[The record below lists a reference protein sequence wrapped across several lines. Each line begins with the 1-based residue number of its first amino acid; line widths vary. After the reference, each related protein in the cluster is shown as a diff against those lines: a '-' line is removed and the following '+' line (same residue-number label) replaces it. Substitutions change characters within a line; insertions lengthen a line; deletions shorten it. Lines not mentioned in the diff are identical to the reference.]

1 MNNAGSM
8 LHVAGNS
15 FEQSIA
21 LLTAANTTIQNIS
34 KASTGLRTIAA
45 RIRKTT
51 TGEDDDGEIVEEA
64 KYQEMVNA
72 LTKQHVSLVDEVT
85 GQYRSTYDIIRD
97 IAGVWKDMTS
107 MEQAA
112 VVEALAGTRQ
122 QNIFA
127 SLMTQFGEAEDAMER
142 MNNSAGELQESYDIY
157 LGSIQAHVQTL
168 KAAFDELSRDFVDSG
183 FAKSVVDILTSIVEL
198 LDFFIDKIGVI
209 GTLIGASA
217 LPGIIKLIASG
228 KFTSTITQ
236 LAGALGLLQSSST
249 ALSVVGASGAA
260 AGASMAAFAPII
272 MGVVAAFAALAHVL
286 NNVEQQRRQAITDTY
301 NSAMQHAKEQDSVYD
316 LYLAYLD
323 AKEKQDE
330 TEESKQRLKKASEDL
345 AVALGYE
352 KDAADSLNESFAQ
365 MSAEQIK
372 KAASDAKI
380 AIDSAQKQLLDTYKN
395 TSSSNGNG
403 QAFVSLFGRGA
414 GIDISTGTQ
423 EERAEKLVQVYD
435 LMRERQRELS
445 ESSQTTTREYINL
458 SDSIKWLKPQVDD
471 LSDATETLGDAQ
483 EHVNDIV
490 RGTTDPAKKLAQAL
504 DRLSDNAVEGLLT
517 GEYYDEDLE
526 EIMQVMQEYYA
537 TPERMQ
543 SALLSN
549 SNVIL
554 NRVSQPL
561 ENAKKELANIQAE
574 VAQQGIDISRTVFG
588 NIDTNNRQVLEWTED
603 NLERFKSELESW
615 GEDIDSMA
623 GSISTVFGG
632 SANYDGV
639 EIAFSPILQTDKG
652 PVLLSQETVDDYIW
666 SLVEELNK
674 TKEKWSNEDLF
685 ELDARGIEK
694 DGRKIKGLIADVG
707 ETAEKTS
714 RSMHYLGKDG
724 ALALAERGVQEAQN
738 FLNLFADEITPSGI
752 TNSVEKSVA
761 DLSTLRDELKLSIE
775 ALEDYKTAM
784 EGGEIDDPIKEAAE
798 IYKGALEDIL
808 SGRKGTNRVKN
819 AAEMFLGRDTLN
831 AIGWDLEE
839 AGKML
844 QDHMW
849 KFILDPEGTSD
860 YDYGARVAQ
869 YIQANFDKA
878 TDGVW
883 MENGKFYYESLD
895 KLAAAF
901 HNSTTAASLFLG
913 ALQAHSVNTI
923 NSVEENQRLIAS
935 FKDLEDELHSTDA
948 AVRQTVEDMF
958 NDGMDDFQIHDTLE
972 AFREAGLIDIDDQ
985 ELHTIIGEVLDHL
998 HEVDTS
1004 KTEAEIGIKYDKVTQ
1019 GINLIT
1025 QMLVDLVTNGGHGW
1039 NIDVGIQSS
1048 GSSQSSNSDQ
1058 NSSGQQNNNSKAN
1071 VYAGGVNYPGHVGGK
1086 QAGSSGGKTLVNED
1100 GPELISDNGRAF
1112 IANNGKPGFVTLT
1125 KDAIVFNAEDTEEI
1139 LRRGSLAGVA
1149 QAFANGTGST
1159 SRSGLVG
1166 RLLSGRQYPAKR
1178 QVHGTQVGGSS
1189 TSKPSQ
1195 HSTSTHTN
1203 TTSYTTYST
1212 YSNTAWIC
1220 PNCGRLC
1227 GANASYCYGCGW
1239 PDHMQ
1244 SNLPNT
1250 NSNYYP
1256 DQYGNVTVTYG
1267 DGQEYSYNSGYDY
1280 SLQLQ
1285 IAEAQRA
1292 HEQAMEA
1299 LRAAQ
1304 AAKAKADA
1312 EKASGSKIDS
1322 TSKNTTLGKSL
1333 AGSGGGNYVGGANYA
1348 SYAEPQKVD
1357 WVAVRIN
1364 RLQRTI
1370 ADLEKIASSGFKKL
1384 DTRLRYTKD
1393 QITNITD
1400 ELKVQQQAYD
1410 RYIQEANSIGLSE
1423 SIAANVREGT
1433 IDITKYDDDTRKK
1446 IDEYTE
1452 WYEKA
1457 IDAKSALEELH
1468 QNIAQLYV
1476 DSFDMVQTDFENQL
1490 AQIEHDANMTSK
1502 NLEMAQTKGYLDSAT
1517 FYEQLVSNQADQVNR
1532 LNMELTELN
1541 QKFKE
1546 AMDSGEIEE
1555 NSEAWYTM
1563 KQSINEVEEAIADAN
1578 IQLVQ
1583 YQRTIRQLD
1592 WSYFDYAQ
1600 ERFSQMTAEAQFF
1613 VDLMSNHELFQ
1624 DNGQFNNLGEATAG
1638 MHAVNYDVYMAQ
1650 ADEYAKQ
1657 IQKIQRDLESDPYD
1671 TELISRREQL
1681 LELQRQ
1687 SILSAE
1693 GEKNAVKDLVQNGIN
1708 LELQA
1713 LKDLIDAYNDS
1724 LDSAKDLYEYQKSI
1738 TEKTADI
1745 ASIQKQLSAYQNDT
1759 SEETRARVQKLT
1771 QNLEKAQTELR
1782 ETEWDR
1788 SISDQ
1793 KKLLDDMYDEYEDY
1807 LNQRLDNID
1816 LLMQE
1821 MITGTNINMDS
1832 IRNTLIDVGEEVGYT
1847 MTDQMTQAL
1856 SADLNYYEH
1865 MSGEINSV
1873 QVVLSNIYDMVAA
1886 MARASGA
1893 VKAYA
1898 TGGLVDYTGLAAVHG
1913 SKGKPELM
1921 LNASDTANFLEAAKM
1936 MREMAGSSISI
1947 PSTSGFGNGGGM
1959 TIGQLQVNIPI
1970 DRVLDYNDLISQLRD
1985 DPKFERLVN
1994 AMTLDRAV
2002 GKSAFWKNKIVF

>member
-1 MNNAGSM
+1 MRSSSNRLGIEASAAQDAVTAIIKAFGKNVNEIEDVMDKLVLVGNNFPISVSQLAEGMNNAGSM
-8 LHVAGNS
+8 LAVAGNS

-51 TGEDDDGEIVEEA
+51 TGEDDGEIVEEA

-168 KAAFDELSRDFVDSG
+168 KAAFDELSRDFVNSG
-183 FAKSVVDILTSIVEL
+183 FAKGALDILTKFVEGLDAIISHLGVLGTALTAIGSLGIIRSISAGSFAAGFGSLAKAIGLTSTAISSIVATAPAVAL
-198 LDFFIDKIGVI
+198 FV
-209 GTLIGASA
+209 GTITA
-217 LPGIIKLIASG
+217 LVLIAK
-228 KFTSTITQ
+228 KFNEEYQKAHPTTEQ
-236 LAGALGLLQSSST
+236 LASDFQKAKGEADRLAKQIEVNTKRLEELNEIRGTEEWTKELEAERAGLEEQNLKLKEQLGLLEDIAKYKQEAYNGRLNGDIDKYFNTGREVYNPVGLEGNNGGELYTHKATEGYGYLWNSVDEYKKALEELEELEERRRNHDWSSEKEAEQLNQDIINKNLDVANYAQRIEDERARLIAWRDSLAESTDEESLRNIGKINVALDKISKETGKNVKSFDDFKSKIKSLSDDALKYLTGESKNAEKAQKELSTWLKKSGYSANEAAQYFVQYAKELKESASAGEQAAKSTIADLAGVADEGDRALQVWEKYQKAMEAGERDDLLKNYQQAWQDAIDDIENNRIDSQKVHAAIDLFIPRETQRALGNNMRKMGEYLSSDFFRAIWESSDEDERTVAQKAFEYIRDNLTREDGVWVSGNNLSYESIEKFAAALKIPVEAATTVLKQLDIYGVGVYNSIQDNAALIDSFVALKNTLGSTEKAIDQTVRELAERYDRLDIHQILGDLQEKGVIDIDTTTLHQKIDEVYDTIDQTDEESAEPDVILNIDSVIENAENVTTILKALDGYTAHTFITSEYLPPAGDPTTVNSNGFSGTSGKIGTSSST
-249 ALSVVGASGAA
+249 GPSGHSTSTH
-260 AGASMAAFAPII
+260 AGAHGKS
-272 MGVVAAFAALAHVL
+272 
-286 NNVEQQRRQAITDTY
+286 
-301 NSAMQHAKEQDSVYD
+301 
-316 LYLAYLD
+316 
-323 AKEKQDE
+323 
-330 TEESKQRLKKASEDL
+330 
-345 AVALGYE
+345 
-352 KDAADSLNESFAQ
+352 
-365 MSAEQIK
+365 
-372 KAASDAKI
+372 
-380 AIDSAQKQLLDTYKN
+380 
-395 TSSSNGNG
+395 
-403 QAFVSLFGRGA
+403 RG
-414 GIDISTGTQ
+414 
-423 EERAEKLVQVYD
+423 
-435 LMRERQRELS
+435 
-445 ESSQTTTREYINL
+445 
-458 SDSIKWLKPQVDD
+458 
-471 LSDATETLGDAQ
+471 
-483 EHVNDIV
+483 
-490 RGTTDPAKKLAQAL
+490 
-504 DRLSDNAVEGLLT
+504 
-517 GEYYDEDLE
+517 
-526 EIMQVMQEYYA
+526 
-537 TPERMQ
+537 
-543 SALLSN
+543 
-549 SNVIL
+549 
-554 NRVSQPL
+554 
-561 ENAKKELANIQAE
+561 
-574 VAQQGIDISRTVFG
+574 
-588 NIDTNNRQVLEWTED
+588 
-603 NLERFKSELESW
+603 
-615 GEDIDSMA
+615 
-623 GSISTVFGG
+623 
-632 SANYDGV
+632 
-639 EIAFSPILQTDKG
+639 
-652 PVLLSQETVDDYIW
+652 
-666 SLVEELNK
+666 
-674 TKEKWSNEDLF
+674 
-685 ELDARGIEK
+685 
-694 DGRKIKGLIADVG
+694 
-707 ETAEKTS
+707 
-714 RSMHYLGKDG
+714 
-724 ALALAERGVQEAQN
+724 
-738 FLNLFADEITPSGI
+738 
-752 TNSVEKSVA
+752 
-761 DLSTLRDELKLSIE
+761 
-775 ALEDYKTAM
+775 
-784 EGGEIDDPIKEAAE
+784 EGGGD
-798 IYKGALEDIL
+798 
-808 SGRKGTNRVKN
+808 
-819 AAEMFLGRDTLN
+819 
-831 AIGWDLEE
+831 
-839 AGKML
+839 
-844 QDHMW
+844 
-849 KFILDPEGTSD
+849 
-860 YDYGARVAQ
+860 
-869 YIQANFDKA
+869 
-878 TDGVW
+878 
-883 MENGKFYYESLD
+883 
-895 KLAAAF
+895 
-901 HNSTTAASLFLG
+901 
-913 ALQAHSVNTI
+913 
-923 NSVEENQRLIAS
+923 
-935 FKDLEDELHSTDA
+935 
-948 AVRQTVEDMF
+948 
-958 NDGMDDFQIHDTLE
+958 
-972 AFREAGLIDIDDQ
+972 
-985 ELHTIIGEVLDHL
+985 
-998 HEVDTS
+998 
-1004 KTEAEIGIKYDKVTQ
+1004 
-1019 GINLIT
+1019 
-1025 QMLVDLVTNGGHGW
+1025 
-1039 NIDVGIQSS
+1039 
-1048 GSSQSSNSDQ
+1048 
-1058 NSSGQQNNNSKAN
+1058 
-1071 VYAGGVNYPGHVGGK
+1071 
-1086 QAGSSGGKTLVNED
+1086 TLVNEL
-1100 GPELISDNGRAF
+1100 GPELISDQGKAF
-1112 IANNGKPGFVTLT
+1112 IANGGKPGFVKLSA
-1125 KDAIVFNAEDTEEI
+1125 DAIVFTAEETKDI
-1139 LRRGSLAGVA
+1139 LRGKRNVNGKALAQGSVGRGSLIGKLFRGRVKARAYKVCGNCGA
-1149 QAFANGTGST
+1149 TLSATA
-1159 SRSGLVG
+1159 SR
-1166 RLLSGRQYPAKR
+1166 
-1178 QVHGTQVGGSS
+1178 
-1189 TSKPSQ
+1189 
-1195 HSTSTHTN
+1195 
-1203 TTSYTTYST
+1203 
-1212 YSNTAWIC
+1212 C
-1220 PNCGRLC
+1220 PNCGSFVLITKQDY
-1227 GANASYCYGCGW
+1227 GASNAGVNRSAYGS
-1239 PDHMQ
+1239 PTA
-1244 SNLPNT
+1244 SNTQNMGGNGYYYNPSNGNTYYARPN
-1250 NSNYYP
+1250 
-1256 DQYGNVTVTYG
+1256 GNGTSTIITYTTTTSESSIA
-1267 DGQEYSYNSGYDY
+1267 QAQQAEEYAYIASITA
-1280 SLQLQ
+1280 QLKRDTEQ
-1285 IAEAQRA
+1285 LKAENA
-1292 HEQAMEA
+1292 A
-1299 LRAAQ
+1299 LRA
-1304 AAKAKADA
+1304 KAEGKGN
-1312 EKASGSKIDS
+1312 ESIFGNGQKNQSLGSG
-1322 TSKNTTLGKSL
+1322 L
-1333 AGSGGGNYVGGANYA
+1333 AGSGGGNYVGGADYR
-1348 SYAEPQKVD
+1348 SYAESQKVD

-1384 DTRLRYTKD
+1384 DKRLEAARD
-1393 QITNITD
+1393 QISKTTD
-1400 ELKVQQQAYD
+1400 EIKVMDQAYN
-1410 RYIQEANSIGLSE
+1410 RYIQEANSVGLSD
-1423 SIAANVREGT
+1423 SIASLVRNGS

-1457 IDAKSALEELH
+1457 LDAQSAVEELH
-1468 QNIAQLYV
+1468 QNIAQIYV

-1490 AQIEHDANMTSK
+1490 AQIEHDATMTSK

-1671 TELISRREQL
+1671 TELIERREQL

-1745 ASIQKQLSAYQNDT
+1745 ASIQKQLSAYQNDA

-1959 TIGQLQVNIPI
+1959 TIGQLHVNIPI

-2002 GKSAFWKNKIVF
+2002 GKSAFGKNKIVF